1 MRSRRRLAAGWMFAG
16 LLAFASAARADTLL
30 FLASEPGEPIGGGEL
45 HVFTPDDG
53 TFTAGGTPN
62 QVEVTFS
69 SAGATWYLTFQ
80 AAGNASLA
88 PGLFTVVPPSGGL
101 FGPSLD
107 VRPLGSGCTTNGQ
120 FTIREIGF
128 DPLGHLASLAVDFEQ
143 RCAYVTKSLVGALRF
158 RSGDATCAGAAE
170 GAPCDDLDACT
181 TGDACQAGTC
191 AGTDAVS
198 PACTAAGQCLD
209 AGRCNP
215 ATGACVGGAQADGM
229 PCDDGNPATP
239 DDTCTKGLCA
249 PCPPR
254 NQCQLAG
261 VYYAY
266 QEACGDVMKPDD
278 TPCDDGR
285 TDTVG
290 DRCGYGVCVGCPPA
304 HQCERAYVSGSTCG
318 AFLDFGAPC
327 DDGNACTTGDLCSTG
342 GCTGGTAVDCND
354 DNPCTL
360 DRCDPATGCEHDVVP
375 GCWVIVARTV
385 LTARASGEVGGRS
398 VECTPL
404 HCQQT
409 GQGVLLLPGDGTYR
423 IPTSQPDC
431 PRQPTRIPDE
441 VGPARRMR
449 DGRLFLRPSNRADI
463 RRALRQCSGRR
474 VAFGGSQ
481 WVKLSADGRALTG
494 IARTQ
499 ATIFAQL
506 PIEETLVS
514 YLTGRL
520 GAVPP
525 PAVLKPGLR
534 TCPTTP
540 QLRCVVH

>member
-1 MRSRRRLAAGWMFAG
+1 MRSRRRLAAGGMFAG
-16 LLAFASAARADTLL
+16 LLAFTPAARAHTLL

-45 HVFTPDDG
+45 HVFTPGDG

-62 QVEVTFS
+62 EVEVTFS
-69 SAGATWYLTFQ
+69 SAGATWYLTFR

-88 PGLFTVVPPSGGL
+88 PGLFTVVPF

-120 FTIREIGF
+120 FTIHEIGF
-128 DPLGHLASLAVDFEQ
+128 DALGHLASLAVDFEQ
-143 RCAYVTKSLVGALRF
+143 RCAYVTKSLVGALRL

-170 GAPCDDLDACT
+170 GASCDDLDPCT

-198 PACTAAGQCLD
+198 PACTAPGQCLD

-215 ATGACVGGAQADGM
+215 ATRACVAGAQADG
-229 PCDDGNPATP
+229 
-239 DDTCTKGLCA
+239 
-249 PCPPR
+249 
-254 NQCQLAG
+254 
-261 VYYAY
+261 
-266 QEACGDVMKPDD
+266 

-285 TDTVG
+285 ADSVG
-290 DRCGYGVCVGCPPA
+290 DRCSSGVCVGCPPA
-304 HQCERAYVSGSTCG
+304 RQCERVYVSGSTCG
-318 AFLDFGAPC
+318 AFIDFGVPC
-327 DDGNACTTGDLCSTG
+327 DDGNACTTGDLCSTR
-342 GCTGGTAVDCND
+342 GCTGGRSVDCND

-360 DRCDPATGCEHDVVP
+360 DRCDPATGCEHDVLP

-385 LTARASGEVGGRS
+385 LTARASGEVAGRS

-404 HCQQT
+404 RCQQT
-409 GQGVLLLPGDGTYR
+409 GQGVLLLPADGTYR

-494 IARTQ
+494 VARTQ

-540 QLRCVVH
+540 QLRCVVQ